1 MILCYCVALAV
12 DVALAVAV
20 AVAVADVAS
29 GSDGSVPIPKQT
41 ADSRGRQPEVCPKSS
56 TAALIAF

>member
-12 DVALAVAV
+12 DVALAV